1 MGINATVSAPHPLM
15 DYTVKFNRQAKRNE
29 ELHRIWNNQWKD
41 YYDLKLKDIQEK
53 RRVEKIVE
61 LKDSIEQ
68 IHRYENIVRKDDYA
82 NYRYQFY
89 IGTKI
94 DCYI

>member
-1 MGINATVSAPHPLM
+1 MGISATVAAPQPLM
-15 DYTVKFNRQAKRNE
+15 DYTIKYNRRAERNE
-29 ELHRIWNNQWKD
+29 ELQRIWNNRWKD
-41 YYDLKLKDIQEK
+41 YYDLKLKDLQEQ
-53 RRVEKIVE
+53 RRVEKIIE
-61 LKDSIEQ
+61 LQDSIEQ

-82 NYRYQFY
+82 NYRYQYY

>member
-1 MGINATVSAPHPLM
+1 MGSNATVSAPHPLM
-15 DYTVKFNRQAKRNE
+15 DYTIKYNRQAERNE

-41 YYDLKLKDIQEK
+41 YYDVKLKTVQEQ
-53 RRVEKIVE
+53 RRIEKIIE

-68 IHRYENIVRKDDYA
+68 INRYQDLARKNDYT
-82 NYRYQFY
+82 NYRYQYY